1 MHCILVKPWKG
12 NSMPGECLK
21 GFSMEVT
28 FSWSLWKMSQYL
40 PCRNQFSLSSN
51 KWSLKR
57 QTAKLFIYVMYPC
70 NHTFPS
76 IFLATG
82 ILYVSDTTQQPF
94 PLSPSTAPASLS
106 PNSDK
111 LFSAFFPQE
120 STPLPYPK
128 KKERKKGGREGR
140 GREVQVSMKGVL

>member
-1 MHCILVKPWKG
+1 MHCILVRPRKG
-12 NSMPGECLK
+12 NSMPAGCLQ

-40 PCRNQFSLSSN
+40 PCRNQFSVSSN

-70 NHTFPS
+70 NHTSPS

-82 ILYVSDTTQQPF
+82 FLYVSDSTQQPF
-94 PLSPSTAPASLS
+94 PLSPSTFPASLS
-106 PNSDK
+106 PNSNR
-111 LFSAFFPQE
+111 LFSALVFRSP
-120 STPLPYPK
+120 PYYHILK
-128 KKERKKGGREGR
+128 RNKGREKGEW
-140 GREVQVSMKGVL
+140 GGEVRVY